1 MNRLHS
7 RRVDIHLIPCR
18 LNYTI
23 PQQLQ
28 LQSPLLGRLANIS
41 ANIFTL
47 LNKLGLLQ
55 QINHEFIALKLFDI
69 SDALILAKQIAK
81 LLLDDGQLLHD
92 LLFE

>member
-1 MNRLHS
+1 MDRLHS
-7 RRVDIHLIPCR
+7 RRVDIHLIPRR
-18 LNYTI
+18 LDYTI

-28 LQSPLLGRLANIS
+28 LQSPLLGRLPNIS

-55 QINHEFIALKLFDI
+55 QINHEFITLKLLDI
-69 SDALILAKQIAK
+69 GDALVLAQQVAK